1 MDSRL
6 PWDFPAADP
15 NGGMRSLAAE
25 VPRGRRLIAVLLLA
39 SAAMDLTRCGL
50 TVMTARHPMPAYGLA
65 AAGLAVAALSVPTV
79 RGCQTGRRW
88 AGWAA
93 FLIGVASGPQAS
105 ASGFH
110 SPYAIPDTATAA
122 LGILLTV
129 VVLTTAGRAVQP
141 GQATES
147 SCLASAPDSRSA
159 PGRHA

>member
-65 AAGLAVAALSVPTV
+65 AAGLAVACTDSELV
-79 RGCQTGRRW
+79 
-88 AGWAA
+88 AGA
-93 FLIGVASGPQAS
+93 V
-105 ASGFH
+105 
-110 SPYAIPDTATAA
+110 TCC
-122 LGILLTV
+122 LL
-129 VVLTTAGRAVQP
+129 R
-141 GQATES
+141 
-147 SCLASAPDSRSA
+147 
-159 PGRHA
+159 